1 MTPRSLV
8 WFGTWLLLGGA
19 LLGGAMFGLLN
30 IDAIPIIGTILN
42 NAAAHLWIAVF
53 ACN

>member
-1 MTPRSLV
+1 MPICSILAIL
-8 WFGTWLLLGGA
+8 FNL
-19 LLGGAMFGLLN
+19 MFGLLN
-30 IDAIPIIGTILN
+30 LDAIPLIGAILN